1 MIDTTASKCKDV
13 VTVTCRV
20 GVLIMSNDTNTK
32 LIELAEEHLEFWVG
46 TVWEN
51 VIRNALIERDY
62 EQLEEILIKSAR
74 AMAQDYEVEV

>member
-1 MIDTTASKCKDV
+1 
-13 VTVTCRV
+13 
-20 GVLIMSNDTNTK
+20 MSNDTNTQ
-32 LIELAEEHLEFWVG
+32 LIELAQYHMEFWVG

>member
-1 MIDTTASKCKDV
+1 MRSK
-13 VTVTCRV
+13 
-20 GVLIMSNDTNTK
+20 TNEE
-32 LIELAEEHLEFWVG
+32 LLELAVIHQEFWVG

>member
-1 MIDTTASKCKDV
+1 
-13 VTVTCRV
+13 
-20 GVLIMSNDTNTK
+20 MSNDTNTK